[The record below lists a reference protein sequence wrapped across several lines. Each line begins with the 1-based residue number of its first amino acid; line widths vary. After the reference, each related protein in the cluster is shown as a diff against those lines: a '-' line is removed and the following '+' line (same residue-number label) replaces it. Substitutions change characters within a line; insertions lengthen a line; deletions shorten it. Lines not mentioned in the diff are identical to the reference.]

1 MRPDLGHGR
10 KATARAAAATASVA
24 AVSYLIAPGLAVLA
38 TIVAAVAV
46 IVFELTRS
54 RAAANRRFDELDA
67 ELAQIQP
74 LLELQTRLPTR
85 HPLPAMRGYAIAPD
99 FALLL
104 TELIA
109 EHRPELVVE
118 TGSGVSTLVIA
129 YGLEKLGRG
138 RVVALDHDAA
148 YAARTRAE
156 LARHGLTAYAT
167 VVHAP
172 LESIDLD
179 GERYRWYA
187 PSALAGL
194 PPIDL
199 VVDDGPPRYL
209 GDRLRYASL
218 PQFAPRLA
226 PRGIFVLDVIA
237 AEERSNLTRWRQQFP
252 EFHQQLLDT
261 RKGNAILR
269 RLQPP

>member
-1 MRPDLGHGR
+1 MRPDLAHGR
-10 KATARAAAATASVA
+10 KAIARAAAATATVA
-24 AVSYLIAPGLAVLA
+24 AVSYLVAPSLAVLA

-46 IVFELTRS
+46 VVFELTRS
-54 RAAANRRFDELDA
+54 RAAANRRFDELAA
-67 ELAQIQP
+67 ELSQIEP
-74 LLELQTRLPTR
+74 LLALQARLTTR

-104 TELIA
+104 TELVA
-109 EHRPELVVE
+109 DERPELVVE

-138 RVVALDHDAA
+138 RVIALDHDAT
-148 YAARTRAE
+148 YAAGTRAE
-156 LARHGLTAYAT
+156 LARHGLSAYAT

-172 LESIDLD
+172 LEPIELD
-179 GERYRWYA
+179 GQRYRWYA
-187 PSALAGL
+187 RGALTGL

-218 PQFAPRLA
+218 PYFASRLA
-226 PRGIFVLDVIA
+226 PRGVFVLDVIA
-237 AEERSNLTRWRQQFP
+237 AEERSNLARWRQQFP

-261 RKGNAILR
+261 KKGNAILR
-269 RLQPP
+269 RHPPA